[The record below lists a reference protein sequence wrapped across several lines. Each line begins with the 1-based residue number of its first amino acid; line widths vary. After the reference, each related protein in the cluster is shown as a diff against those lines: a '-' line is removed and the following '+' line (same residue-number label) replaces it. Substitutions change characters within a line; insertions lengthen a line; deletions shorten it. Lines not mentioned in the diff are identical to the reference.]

1 MRLLGEQ
8 VLKVQNPAL
17 YIVQKLPKDRR
28 SPFYQKIH
36 EGGKV
41 EKGTTIAG
49 LTIAN
54 LTNAVRDVLSRS
66 TRLAQFPDTDAQYRV
81 IKNFWLAVKRWLPDA
96 WKRPR
101 DYVIF
106 KGVGLYAISY
116 VGAEIIDRAL
126 LKGRYTTTHMLEYLK
141 QLPSE
146 QLSRKET
153 LAYAGRAGGR
163 KLAND
168 ILSNLAVEG
177 EISLSK
183 LQKMILGQG
192 D

>member
-1 MRLLGEQ
+1 
-8 VLKVQNPAL
+8 
-17 YIVQKLPKDRR
+17 
-28 SPFYQKIH
+28 
-36 EGGKV
+36 
-41 EKGTTIAG
+41 
-49 LTIAN
+49 
-54 LTNAVRDVLSRS
+54 
-66 TRLAQFPDTDAQYRV
+66 
-81 IKNFWLAVKRWLPDA
+81 
-96 WKRPR
+96 
-101 DYVIF
+101 
-106 KGVGLYAISY
+106 
-116 VGAEIIDRAL
+116 
-126 LKGRYTTTHMLEYLK
+126 MLEYLK